1 MHSLS
6 SRPSYRLIA
15 ATVSAV
21 MPAAAGL
28 LAIVAGIAPD
38 AAAASPPVIGEIQ
51 TYTTERDDSLLDL
64 ARKYDVGYVEMIA
77 ANPIIDP
84 WAPGA
89 GKNIVLPT
97 RHLLP
102 QAPHE
107 GIVVNIAE
115 MRLYYFP
122 VKDGAP
128 ESYPIGIGESGS
140 ETPSGETR
148 VASKEPNPTWYRTKS
163 EMAAKPWAPKI
174 VPPGPD
180 NPLGAYALH
189 LGWPSY
195 LIHGTDDWRGVGR
208 RDSRGCIR
216 MYPEDI
222 QKLFGEVK
230 VGTKVTM
237 VNQPVKFAWIDQ
249 RLFMEVHP
257 TPQQADQLEME
268 NVDDFEDPAGLTKT
282 ILAVAANAAD
292 RLDWAAIRQAAK
304 DRNGIPVAITR

>member
-1 MHSLS
+1 
-6 SRPSYRLIA
+6 
-15 ATVSAV
+15 

>member
-1 MHSLS
+1 
-6 SRPSYRLIA
+6 
-15 ATVSAV
+15 

-38 AAAASPPVIGEIQ
+38 AAASSPPVIGEIQ